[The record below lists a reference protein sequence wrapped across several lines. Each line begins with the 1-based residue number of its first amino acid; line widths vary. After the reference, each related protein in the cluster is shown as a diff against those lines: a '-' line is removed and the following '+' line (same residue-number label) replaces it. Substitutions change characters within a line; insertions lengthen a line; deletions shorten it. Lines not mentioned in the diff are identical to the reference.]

1 MAFRTLAI
9 TAVIGSISIAAAQH
23 LVSYSVAEIE
33 QATAQQCSTH
43 DWPVEAHD
51 IQVEWCEHNGYP
63 TN

>member
-9 TAVIGSISIAAAQH
+9 TAVIGSISIATAQH
-23 LVSYSVAEIE
+23 FVSYHVAEIE

-43 DWPVEAHD
+43 DWPAEAHD
-51 IQVEWCEHNGYP
+51 IHIEWCEFEGYP